1 MSGRGAVVDTVP
13 HWRMDGGEGGE
24 RWRDVGQ
31 GESEE
36 GKDEGGV
43 NWLGE
48 ESCEVG
54 FWRRLH

>member
-1 MSGRGAVVDTVP
+1 MDTVP

-24 RWRDVGQ
+24 RWRYVGQ